1 MLLVEIGLSALEDT
15 PEAAGH
21 DVETEPLCC
30 EVLTRPGW
38 SSSVVLT
45 SSAPLAAAAALWS
58 TVVLSGPHLT
68 EIILLFKIK
77 TIEMFNNNPNR
88 SKYCCLATKM
98 RAKSYVT
105 VMTRPPVRKI
115 SSSFILPQPQ
125 NFMRFY

>member
-68 EIILLFKIK
+68 EIIF
-77 TIEMFNNNPNR
+77 
-88 SKYCCLATKM
+88 YCLK
-98 RAKSYVT
+98 
-105 VMTRPPVRKI
+105 
-115 SSSFILPQPQ
+115 
-125 NFMRFY
+125 

>member
-1 MLLVEIGLSALEDT
+1 MLLVEIGLSALEET

-21 DVETEPLCC
+21 EVETEPLCW

-68 EIILLFKIK
+68 KI
-77 TIEMFNNNPNR
+77 TIFEDDQIFLKKYALAVR
-88 SKYCCLATKM
+88 SYKKL
-98 RAKSYVT
+98 S
-105 VMTRPPVRKI
+105 
-115 SSSFILPQPQ
+115 
-125 NFMRFY
+125 

>member
-21 DVETEPLCC
+21 EVETEPLCC

-58 TVVLSGPHLT
+58 TVVLSGPHLVEST
-68 EIILLFKIK
+68 LCYENHINQRFVLFTNNSYKI
-77 TIEMFNNNPNR
+77 
-88 SKYCCLATKM
+88 
-98 RAKSYVT
+98 YV
-105 VMTRPPVRKI
+105 VI
-115 SSSFILPQPQ
+115 S
-125 NFMRFY
+125 